1 MFDIVHSGVD
11 YLAPSVWVMRS
22 PDKSAIKAEIQWLEA
37 ALGICTDTGVK
48 STIEL
53 WIAEAKQ
60 KLAEEDQRTN

>member
-1 MFDIVHSGVD
+1 
-11 YLAPSVWVMRS
+11 MRS

-37 ALGICTDTGVK
+37 ALSICTDTGVK